1 MFNDVIADCF
11 VFSSFYFFPANFFQD
26 FPSCCWFWQRCKNV
40 THFRRNAPTKKQNK
54 KQIVLTEQAQR
65 FLIGSSTYRMSNYRR
80 KETKGIAIEELFFS
94 FQKYAKCS
102 NLARFEQ
109 VEFHSVHAVRRTPS
123 ERSFL
128 ISNPIG
134 VTKTSYSQI
143 FVLRGVY
150 VTIRQTEGDL
160 LF

>member
-1 MFNDVIADCF
+1 M
-11 VFSSFYFFPANFFQD
+11 
-26 FPSCCWFWQRCKNV
+26 
-40 THFRRNAPTKKQNK
+40 
-54 KQIVLTEQAQR
+54 
-65 FLIGSSTYRMSNYRR
+65 
-80 KETKGIAIEELFFS
+80 AIEELFFR
-94 FQKYAKCS
+94 FRQYAKCS

-109 VEFHSVHAVRRTPS
+109 VEFHSVHAFRRTPS
-123 ERSFL
+123 EGFFL

-134 VTKTSYSQI
+134 VTKPSYSQI